1 MSSRWSSSPVGKIKG
16 FLFYFYEILFWLADS
31 KFSTRPSKWFIN
43 DFPSSVQLYISA
55 VTLFW
60 YFVLPFKKVPSG
72 ISTARPQ
79 FRDESEIQMT
89 LNTSYRSVNFRSKF
103 SGSHFLHKT
112 IFLSLLFLSS
122 SQIIL
127 WSKVPNWPKGQII
140 SE

>member
-1 MSSRWSSSPVGKIKG
+1 MKDAKVLPNDFQSSLLLLYESTTVQGK
-16 FLFYFYEILFWLADS
+16 
-31 KFSTRPSKWFIN
+31 TRPSKWFIN

-89 LNTSYRSVNFRSKF
+89 LDTS
-103 SGSHFLHKT
+103 
-112 IFLSLLFLSS
+112 
-122 SQIIL
+122 
-127 WSKVPNWPKGQII
+127 
-140 SE
+140 

>member
-1 MSSRWSSSPVGKIKG
+1 MKYPQVLPNDFQSSLLLLYESTTVQGKTK
-16 FLFYFYEILFWLADS
+16 
-31 KFSTRPSKWFIN
+31 PSKWFIN

-89 LNTSYRSVNFRSKF
+89 LDISERSVNLRSKF
-103 SGSHFLHKT
+103 SCSHF
-112 IFLSLLFLSS
+112 
-122 SQIIL
+122 
-127 WSKVPNWPKGQII
+127 
-140 SE
+140 